1 MRSDAELVHAALAG
15 DREAFAVLVRRYER
29 AVRATTLGVLGEHH
43 AALDAAQD
51 AFVAAYEQL
60 DRLRDGAAFGAWML
74 RIARNHALNAARSAS
89 RRPPSPLPSDV
100 AAVGRDGRLDDR
112 SERLLAAVM
121 KLPEHERLVVMLRYF
136 DGQSVQK
143 IAEIAGSPV
152 GTITGRLTRA
162 RERLRQELREVE
174 P

>member
-1 MRSDAELVHAALAG
+1 MRSDADLVRAALAA

-51 AFVAAYEQL
+51 AFAAAYEQL

-89 RRPPSPLPSDV
+89 RRPSSPLPADV
-100 AAVGRDGRLDDR
+100 AAADRDGRLDDR

-136 DGQSVQK
+136 DGQSVQ
-143 IAEIAGSPV
+143 AVADRLRCPV
-152 GTITGRLTRA
+152 GTVTGRLTRA
-162 RERLRQELREVE
+162 RERLKQQLR
-174 P
+174 